1 MVDFARRRMPAML
14 CLPLV
19 HGRLVETE
27 GPLCFPDGT
36 GAEEYDEDDEPP
48 TASTN
53 PTAATRPSSSF
64 ARGRHKESVPLDRRV
79 RGRLRRVHV

>member
-36 GAEEYDEDDEPP
+36 GAEEYDEDDEPLNRFNEP
-48 TASTN
+48 DRCDPSLVKFCSGSPQGKCLSTAVCVG
-53 PTAATRPSSSF
+53 A
-64 ARGRHKESVPLDRRV
+64 
-79 RGRLRRVHV
+79 